1 MKYIKRDGTT
11 AEWLPRL
18 EDYIEDDQEATV
30 AQTYAVQML
39 DEDLKVVATEFL
51 LSNSYPKELT
61 LKWCLLKYR
70 TKGAVY
76 ASVKKLHT
84 LEY

>member
-1 MKYIKRDGTT
+1 MKYIKRDGTVT
-11 AEWLPRL
+11 DYLPKP
-18 EDYIEDDQEATV
+18 EDYIRDDPEFSVT
-30 AQTYAVQML
+30 QTYAVQML

-51 LSNSYPKELT
+51 LSNSYPKEMA

-70 TKGAVY
+70 PFGAVY
-76 ASVKKLHT
+76 ASVKKLYN